1 MSTLHRWL
9 LGLDWCDSPFSDN
22 KDSLLLVMGEDV
34 EEILEETKQLSA
46 KAILVLDQS
55 ISLSKTY
62 ADGSFQLGAP

>member
-1 MSTLHRWL
+1 
-9 LGLDWCDSPFSDN
+9 
-22 KDSLLLVMGEDV
+22 MGEDV